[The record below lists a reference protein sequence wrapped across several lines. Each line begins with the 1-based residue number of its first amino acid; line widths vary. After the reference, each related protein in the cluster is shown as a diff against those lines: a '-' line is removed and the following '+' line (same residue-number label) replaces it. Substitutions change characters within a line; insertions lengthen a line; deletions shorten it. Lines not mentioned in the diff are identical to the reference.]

1 MIRKLLDEVE
11 LSAQSEGPQAGERT
25 GLSEEIYCDDI
36 TELSEQNQDELE
48 VDSVYEYLRIDAQT
62 DVANAN
68 RFAGAFKG
76 RILYIP
82 QLETWLTWD
91 GKRWLDDN
99 STLVLRLGKKYA
111 ESLWGIHAKLS
122 RTKVSRDQLEKL
134 RTFCRRT
141 NERRRILDFIALATA
156 DERVVSS
163 PDELNKNPTLL
174 NCQNG
179 TLNLETGKLS
189 PHNPADRITQLAG
202 VAYDENA
209 DCPEWL
215 KTLDLIFDG
224 DEQLVTYLQR
234 LCGYMLSGL
243 TGAHIMPIA
252 YGHGSN
258 GKSTVTGV
266 LTELLGDYCGI
277 VEADLIL
284 PKKQNAHPNEKKQLF
299 QKRFCPITEADEG
312 SSLAEAKVKAL
323 TGGDDINTRGCF
335 EDFWTFKPT
344 HKFWMSTNHK
354 PRIKGTDKGIWRR
367 IRLIPFTVDIESKVT
382 KRDDMHKWLV
392 ANEGPGILAWAA
404 RGFRDYRELGF
415 AEPDAVKQATNE
427 YRNDED
433 EIGRW
438 LSEHCIEDA
447 NAVERA
453 SRLFE
458 AYKNSGGTQTQSAF
472 GKRLK
477 DKFKD
482 DKPKGGEHRNKVI
495 YYGLRLANEA

>member
-1 MIRKLLDEVE
+1 MIRKLLEEVE

-25 GLSEEIYCDDI
+25 GLSEEIYCDDS
-36 TELSEQNQDELE
+36 TELLEQNQDELG
-48 VDSVYEYLRIDAQT
+48 VDDVYEYLRIDAQT
-62 DVANAN
+62 DVANSN
-68 RFAGAFKG
+68 RFVGAFKN

-82 QLETWLTWD
+82 KWKSWLTWD

-99 STLVLRLGKKYA
+99 STSVLRLGKKYA
-111 ESLWGIHAKLS
+111 ESLWKIYGKLS
-122 RTKVSRDQLEKL
+122 RTNVSREQLGTL
-134 RTFCRRT
+134 RTFCKKT
-141 NERRRILDFIALATA
+141 NAKRQILDFIALAAA

-179 TLNLETGKLS
+179 TLNLETGKLY

-215 KTLDLIFDG
+215 NTLDLIFDG
-224 DEQLVTYLQR
+224 DKQLVTYLQR
-234 LCGYMLSGL
+234 ICGYMLSGL
-243 TGAHIMPIA
+243 TSAHIMPIA
-252 YGHGSN
+252 YGDGNN

-266 LTELLGDYCGI
+266 LTEILGDYGWI
-277 VEADLIL
+277 SGANLIL
-284 PKKQNAHPNEKKQLF
+284 PKKHDSHPTEIRQLY
-299 QKRFCPITEADEG
+299 QKRFCPISEPDEG
-312 SSLAEAKVKAL
+312 SWLAEAKLKSL
-323 TGGDDINTRGCF
+323 TGGDDINCRGMK
-335 EDFWTFKPT
+335 ENFWTFKPT

-354 PRIKGTDKGIWRR
+354 PRIKGTDEGVWRR
-367 IRLIPFTVDIESKVT
+367 IRLIPFTENIVAKVK

-404 RGFRDYRELGF
+404 RGFRDYREFGF

-427 YRNDED
+427 YRGEED
-433 EIGRW
+433 ELGRW

-458 AYKNSGGTQTQSAF
+458 AYKNSGGQLTRVAF
-472 GKRLK
+472 GKQMKAKLNWK
-477 DKFKD
+477 
-482 DKPKGGEHRNKVI
+482 EERNKVI
-495 YYGLRLANEA
+495 YHGWRLANEA